1 MSFRVALISLH
12 TSPLARPGSG
22 DAGGM
27 NVYLVGIAEALAA
40 TGIEVE
46 LITRDAG
53 EGTGLERTA
62 GGVPV
67 RFLQA
72 GPRASVPKGELSSL
86 TAEFSRSLLEL
97 PRFDVVHS
105 HYWLSGLA
113 GLPAATA
120 WGVPHILS
128 LHTVAALKNQRLAP
142 GDRAEPAER
151 LRGERMLVRASARTV
166 TATDAERRAVLAAAD
181 LDLGDERVVVVPP
194 GVDPVL
200 FHPHEEVARDP
211 YLLVL
216 ARIQPLKGIE
226 LAIQAVAALPADRRP
241 RLVVAGGTSPGH
253 DDYAAGLRALAEGSG
268 ARVEFLPARSRP
280 ATADLLAGADLLL
293 VPSHSETFGLVALEA
308 AASGTPVV
316 AAASGG
322 LVEAVADGVSGVLL
336 PGRDPERWASAIDC
350 LRADRLRLA
359 ALGASAAEHASLR
372 TWRSTA
378 DLLRAL
384 YLDTAGVPA
393 PG

>member
-12 TSPLARPGSG
+12 TSPLAQPGSG

-27 NVYLVGIAEALAA
+27 NVYLVGLAEALAA
-40 TGIEVE
+40 GGAEVE

-53 EGTGLERTA
+53 EGATHARTP

-72 GPRASVPKGELSSL
+72 GPRESVPK
-86 TAEFSRSLLEL
+86 AEL
-97 PRFDVVHS
+97 PALAGEFAQSLAELPPFEVVHS

-113 GLPAATA
+113 GLEAARA
-120 WGVPHILS
+120 WRAPHILS
-128 LHTVAALKNQRLAP
+128 LHTVAALKNARLAP
-142 GDRAEPAER
+142 GDRPEPAVR
-151 LRGERMLVRASARTV
+151 LDGERMLVRASARTV
-166 TATDAERRAVLAAAD
+166 TATAAERQAVLEAAGEGFDPA
-181 LDLGDERVVVVPP
+181 RVAVVAP
-194 GVDPVL
+194 GVDPLL
-200 FHPHEEVARDP
+200 FHPRSRAAHDP

-226 LAIQAVAALPADRRP
+226 LAIEAVAALPAGRRP

-253 DDYAAGLRALAEGSG
+253 DDYAAGLRALSARCGAE
-268 ARVEFLPARSRP
+268 VEFLPAQSRS

-308 AASGTPVV
+308 AASATPVV

-322 LVEAVADGVSGVLL
+322 LVEAVADRVSGVLL
-336 PGRDPERWASAIDC
+336 ADRDPERWAAAIDG
-350 LRADRLRLA
+350 LRASPRRLA
-359 ALGASAAEHASLR
+359 ALGASASEHASR
-372 TWRSTA
+372 HTWA
-378 DLLRAL
+378 
-384 YLDTAGVPA
+384 DTARQLRRVYRHA
-393 PG
+393 FEESTRE